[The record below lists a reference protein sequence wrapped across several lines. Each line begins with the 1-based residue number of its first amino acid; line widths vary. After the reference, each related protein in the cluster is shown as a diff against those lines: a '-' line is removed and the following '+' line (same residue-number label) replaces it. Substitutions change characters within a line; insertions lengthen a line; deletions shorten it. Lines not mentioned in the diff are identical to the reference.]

1 MEWIRPA
8 DLFLL
13 GAFWL
18 LTGLYVWRHGLRNW
32 LAERRVDEWFIDC
45 LNLLFQGAVIPLL
58 QAWVVATL
66 LSEVWPEFAGSLVC
80 EPWVAFLLCFI
91 VVDYGYYWNHRLLHA
106 PALWPLHHTHHSS
119 PRMDVW
125 VTSRNTL
132 WTSLFILYLWVNGL
146 LIYLTGHL
154 EMVVW
159 AATLTAVL
167 DLWRHSGLEPGASL
181 SKMLGVVLIT
191 PNDHAWH
198 HARFKYNI
206 NYGANF
212 SVWDRLHGTL
222 YRDGKAPEVIGVDP
236 PGNVFR
242 QLIWPYR

>member
-66 LSEVWPEFAGSLVC
+66 LREVWPEFAGSLDC

-159 AATLTAVL
+159 AATLTAAL
-167 DLWRHSGLEPGASL
+167 DLWRHSGLQPGGSL

-236 PGNVFR
+236 PGNVFSDS
-242 QLIWPYR
+242 

>member
-66 LSEVWPEFAGSLVC
+66 LREVWPEFAGSLDC

-132 WTSLFILYLWVNGL
+132 WTSLFIFVPMGEWPFDLPHRTSGNGCL
-146 LIYLTGHL
+146 GCDTNC
-154 EMVVW
+154 
-159 AATLTAVL
+159 
-167 DLWRHSGLEPGASL
+167 GA
-181 SKMLGVVLIT
+181 
-191 PNDHAWH
+191 
-198 HARFKYNI
+198 
-206 NYGANF
+206 
-212 SVWDRLHGTL
+212 
-222 YRDGKAPEVIGVDP
+222 
-236 PGNVFR
+236 
-242 QLIWPYR
+242 